1 MALSQAKPSLLAR
14 LRAKNDLIPF
24 IGLLFL
30 ALDLIVSMA
39 YLIIL
44 SRSIYFLVLIFSPFA
59 VVFLISALG
68 VLRHSRWGYILAVA
82 ITAVALLLFSDGGHG
97 VETFATPSNTFGFV
111 LNITFLPTLLAT
123 FLYSIVG
130 LRRVWTGAVPRPS
143 PPISRSSIFAIL
155 TVGIIIGGLMVGLL
169 AGPTISRLI
178 SGAGTAANITIISTT
193 QGFSPSTYNAK
204 VGQNVT
210 WVNHD
215 SIDHTVTSTNT
226 TVYFDSKALAPG
238 APFRFKFTQVGTYT
252 YYCSIHPEMVGK
264 IVVTS

>member
-1 MALSQAKPSLLAR
+1 MALSQAKSSLVSR

-30 ALDLIVSMA
+30 ALDLIFDII
-39 YLIIL
+39 YLSIL
-44 SRSIYFLVLIFSPFA
+44 TRSIYFLVLIFSPFA
-59 VVFLISALG
+59 TVFLISAFG
-68 VLRHSRWGYILAVA
+68 VMRHSRWGYGLSVA
-82 ITAVALLLFSDGGHG
+82 ITAIALLVFSDGGHG
-97 VETFATPSNTFGFV
+97 VETFATPSNTFGFL

-130 LRRVWTGAVPRPS
+130 LRRVWKGALPVPS

-155 TVGIIIGGLMVGLL
+155 TIGIIIGGVMVGLL
-169 AGPTISRLI
+169 AGSTISRLI
-178 SGAGTAANITIISTT
+178 SSAGSAADITIISTT
-193 QGFSPSTYNAK
+193 QGFSPSTFTTK

-215 SIDHTVTSTNT
+215 SIDHTVTSTNS

-238 APFRFKFTQVGTYT
+238 APFQFKFTQVGTYT

-264 IVVTS
+264 VVVTP